1 MFKVPAQQKSGT
13 HSRDGTTFILL
24 SKFSKMGCTMLG
36 DEFFSRV
43 YQLVPLTPVA
53 GSNLLEKK
61 VLILGT
67 FPQNSE
73 FLELFQV
80 MSK

>member
-1 MFKVPAQQKSGT
+1 MDGRARSKWRGFIPAAALRHTQQA
-13 HSRDGTTFILL
+13 RDHMDYFTKHL
-24 SKFSKMGCTMLG
+24 
-36 DEFFSRV
+36 FF
-43 YQLVPLTPVA
+43 QFFEPALAPVA

-61 VLILGT
+61 VSILGT